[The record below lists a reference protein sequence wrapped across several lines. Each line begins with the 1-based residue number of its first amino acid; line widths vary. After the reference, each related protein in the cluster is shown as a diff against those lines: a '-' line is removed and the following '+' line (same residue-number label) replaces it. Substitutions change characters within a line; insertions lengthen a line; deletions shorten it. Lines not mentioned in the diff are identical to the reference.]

1 MKAKSIEYVV
11 SAVVGAFFSFFGI
24 LAIPLALLI
33 PCNIIDYFTGLA
45 ASKVNGQKITS
56 NKSFIGIVKKVMMYI
71 LIFVG
76 FGIDRMISYVAV
88 TLHIEM
94 KFPLLFAAMVASW
107 LVINELISI
116 TENCEATGVVIPIL
130 SPVLRFIKKK
140 IEIAVDI
147 PEDDDTRATSHKDN
161 G

>member
-1 MKAKSIEYVV
+1 MKAKSIEYVI

-45 ASKVNGQKITS
+45 ASKVNRQKITS
-56 NKSFIGIVKKVMMYI
+56 DKSFIGIVKKIMMYI

-76 FGIDRMISYVAV
+76 FGIDCMISYVAV

-94 KFPLLFAAMVASW
+94 KFPMLFAAMVASW

-116 TENCEATGVVIPIL
+116 TENCEAAGVTVPIL
-130 SPVLRFIKKK
+130 SPVLRYVKKK
-140 IEIAVDI
+140 IEVAVDI
-147 PEDDDTRATSHKDN
+147 PEDD
-161 G
+161 

>member
-1 MKAKSIEYVV
+1 MKEKSIGYVV
-11 SAVVGAFFSFFGI
+11 SAVAGAFFSFFGI

-33 PCNIIDYFTGLA
+33 PCNIIDYFTGMT

-56 NKSFIGIVKKVMMYI
+56 NKSLIGIVKKVMMYI

-76 FGIDRMISYVAV
+76 FGIDCMLSYVAV
-88 TLHIEM
+88 TLHIET

-116 TENCEATGVVIPIL
+116 TENCEATGAVIPIL

-147 PEDDDTRATSHKDN
+147 PEDERSTKTHEK
-161 G
+161 

>member
-1 MKAKSIEYVV
+1 MLRKK
-11 SAVVGAFFSFFGI
+11 GRI
-24 LAIPLALLI
+24 LRSGLALLI

-56 NKSFIGIVKKVMMYI
+56 DKSFIGIVKKVMMYI

-76 FGIDRMISYVAV
+76 FGIDCMISYVAV

-116 TENCEATGVVIPIL
+116 TENCEAAGVVIPIL
-130 SPVLRFIKKK
+130 SPVLRFVKRK
-140 IEIAVDI
+140 IEIAVEI
-147 PEDDDTRATSHKDN
+147 PEDD
-161 G
+161 